1 MGGIMSAE
9 DYVGYAERKR
19 TLKRRS
25 ADWRAVTINAIIISS
40 GSDAG
45 EAGIITER
53 GSR

>member
-1 MGGIMSAE
+1 MSARNHN
-9 DYVGYAERKR
+9 GCAERRR